1 MIYNFSFVP
10 HSVLLMPHTTCS
22 PAEEDLPASSS
33 GSLAPSDVDSIPTA
47 STPRDAEDAEVGSQ
61 EGTRQEGEAPE
72 VPQGNLPDFVPDS
85 APEPAVVPESGRR
98 PLRKKGKTVTPAASV
113 QPEAPDNLLEALH
126 GASIEEEH
134 RTIMSAVIQKVQL
147 AKSGLTE
154 ACSSLLTGFEVR
166 SLKYVM

>member
-1 MIYNFSFVP
+1 MIYNFSFVS
-10 HSVLLMPHTTCS
+10 HSVLLMPHTACS
-22 PAEEDLPASSS
+22 PGDDDLPASSS

-47 STPRDAEDAEVGSQ
+47 STPRAAEDAEVGSQ
-61 EGTRQEGEAPE
+61 EGTHQEEAPE
-72 VPQGNLPDFVPDS
+72 APQGSLPGFVPDS
-85 APEPAVVPESGRR
+85 TPEPAVVPESGRR

-113 QPEAPDNLLEALH
+113 QPEAPDNLLEALR

-134 RTIMSAVIQKVQL
+134 RTVMSAVIQKVQL

-166 SLKYVM
+166 S

>member
-1 MIYNFSFVP
+1 
-10 HSVLLMPHTTCS
+10 MPHTTCS
-22 PAEEDLPASSS
+22 PAEDDLPASSS

-47 STPRDAEDAEVGSQ
+47 STPRDANDAKVGSQ
-61 EGTRQEGEAPE
+61 EWTHQEEAPE
-72 VPQGNLPDFVPDS
+72 VPQGSLPDS
-85 APEPAVVPESGRR
+85 APDSMLEPAVVPESGRR

-113 QPEAPDNLLEALH
+113 QPEAPDNLLEALN

-166 SLKYVM
+166 NFKICNVILHRQ

>member
-1 MIYNFSFVP
+1 M
-10 HSVLLMPHTTCS
+10 
-22 PAEEDLPASSS
+22 D
-33 GSLAPSDVDSIPTA
+33 SLPTA
-47 STPRDAEDAEVGSQ
+47 STPRDADDAEVGSQ
-61 EGTRQEGEAPE
+61 EGTHQEERASE
-72 VPQGNLPDFVPDS
+72 VSQDNLPDIAPDS
-85 APEPAVVPESGRR
+85 ALEPIVAPEFGGR

-113 QPEAPDNLLEALH
+113 QPEAPDSLLEALN

-166 SLKYVM
+166 ILIYVK